1 MGTGT
6 NQIATRRD
14 LYYSGYTDFSSSAS
28 SASGAIGVTYWD
40 FEQTTGISKQ
50 TGINGFRIEPS
61 STLSGSVNLSN
72 SNNYTVILAEYDISE
87 MGVLNDV
94 MMPSVY
100 DATISVSVKNNSSST
115 SISARLCLYID
126 DTEYQHSTTSISA
139 GSTTTLNGC
148 LCSVITDLKNDS
160 SSDEFNGATT
170 VKWGL
175 KISTA
180 SSSVWSATVSNVSA
194 SGMRY
199 GSKTQLIKYS
209 DVGGPNN
216 PVNVTWTVVISE
228 GVTGATRANKILFRY
243 QQLSSNGSGTATI
256 QTQELGLWDYGAN
269 INTSA
274 SGTVTFNINPYDI
287 KKNFTG
293 YPYVHGSWLEVLCGK
308 TNKTQTWKYRLRYKS
323 TNTWTDWMDPNAYL
337 AMGAA
342 PSIDYDCVAYV
353 GNGYTVA
360 WDSLTNNETPSYTD
374 QQFLADV
381 SSYNGIEFNVK

>member
-6 NQIATRRD
+6 NQIATQRD
-14 LYYSGYTDFSSSAS
+14 LYYSGYTDFSPSSTN
-28 SASGAIGVTYWD
+28 GVTYWD

-50 TGINGFRIEPS
+50 TGINGFIIEPS
-61 STLSGSVNLSN
+61 STLSSSVNLSN

-94 MMPSVY
+94 MISSGY
-100 DATISVSVKNNSSST
+100 DAMVAVSVKNTSAST
-115 SISARLCLYID
+115 SISAILCLYID

-139 GSTTTLNGC
+139 GNTTTLNGC
-148 LCSVITDLKNDS
+148 LCSIITDLKNNS

-209 DVGGPNN
+209 DVGGKNN

-243 QQLSSNGSGTATI
+243 QQLSSNGSTATI

-293 YPYVHGSWLEVLCGK
+293 YPYVYGSWLEVLCGK

-323 TNTWTDWMDPNAYL
+323 TNTWTGWMDPDNL
-337 AMGAA
+337 VWGDA

-353 GNGYTVA
+353 GNGYNVA

-381 SSYNGIEFNVK
+381 SSYNGIEFKVT